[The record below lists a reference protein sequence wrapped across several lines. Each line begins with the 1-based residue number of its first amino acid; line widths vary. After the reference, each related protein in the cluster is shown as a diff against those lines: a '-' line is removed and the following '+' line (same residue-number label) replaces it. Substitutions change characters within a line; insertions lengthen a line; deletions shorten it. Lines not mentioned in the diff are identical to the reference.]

1 MKKKKHYGAVLHLL
15 SSVLEI
21 LYLEHISIW
30 TSTVQV
36 LNSPMRTVAATRPCR
51 TRIYALLT
59 QPDYSEVSFGA
70 LQEFTTYVQ
79 PDDPDGAAIHRSH
92 SLGWKCYV
100 LLWGLKGREGS
111 GSPTQN
117 GDGMG

>member
-1 MKKKKHYGAVLHLL
+1 MLHL
-15 SSVLEI
+15 SSVFEI

-36 LNSPMRTVAATRPCR
+36 LKNPMRTVAATRPCR
-51 TRIYALLT
+51 TRTYALLT
-59 QPDYSEVSFGA
+59 HPYYSEVSFGA

-92 SLGWKCYV
+92 FLGWKCYV